1 MTKTQMGTHVAMDV
15 PTTDSPESP
24 SASPVDKFARH
35 GPLNVDRDTIERI
48 EAEARCNDPELQMLH
63 EATVAESRTE
73 DAEIEAEIADSPPV
87 EPDGVDMDDPE
98 HDAVVEPNHEEPRA
112 LHGSG
117 PIEDDFAVT
126 GDRGSDDAVGD
137 DGSYLG
143 Y

>member
-1 MTKTQMGTHVAMDV
+1 MDV

-35 GPLNVDRDTIERI
+35 GPLNVDREQIEKI
-48 EAEARCNDPELQMLH
+48 EAEARCNDPELQLLH
-63 EATVAESRTE
+63 DATVSESRNDE
-73 DAEIEAEIADSPPV
+73 AEIEAEIADSAPV
-87 EPDGVDMDDPE
+87 EPDGVDRDDPE
-98 HDAVVEPNHEEPRA
+98 HDAVVGPDHHEPRA

-126 GDRGSDDAVGD
+126 GSHRRPDDAVGD
-137 DGSYLG
+137 DGSYQG